1 MVWGAE
7 NNLGLNAIKKKWNRS
22 EDCTLYKSWGGYKN
36 LGKDFEWWNSLETV
50 WKIIHFYS
58 TKYWQSEWADYKL
71 MQLYLFKELLQ
82 WKYL

>member
-36 LGKDFEWWNSLETV
+36 LGKDFEW
-50 WKIIHFYS
+50 
-58 TKYWQSEWADYKL
+58 
-71 MQLYLFKELLQ
+71 
-82 WKYL
+82 